1 MATRTDSAR
10 LRELFDQALDLRP
23 EERGA
28 FLDRACGEDRALRG
42 ELAALL
48 AHDQGS
54 FAAALDEASAL
65 VAPPESALP
74 APGEL
79 LAGRYEILRELGRGG
94 MGVVFEAE
102 QKEPRRRVAL
112 KCLNPATFGA
122 DLAARFRREGEALA
136 RLRHPGIAQV
146 FEAFVVEE
154 PRPQP
159 FLALELVEGV
169 PLDELATKLDLRARL
184 ELCAAVCD
192 ALAHAHARGVVH
204 RDLKPAN
211 ILVECGVENPRAKIL
226 DFGLARLVDASESEV
241 LTRDHSLMGTLAYLA
256 PELLEHGSA
265 DADARS
271 DVWSMGVILY
281 QVLSGRLPLPIE
293 GLSFARATRVVLEQE
308 PSRLEQVAPALR
320 GDVAI
325 VVHHALEKEPA
336 RRYAG
341 AAELRDDLR
350 RILAGEPILARA
362 PSSLYRARLF
372 VRRHR
377 ALVAGALATLLALC
391 GGLIAALVLAE
402 RARDERARAERR
414 ADELRELVASLVL
427 ELEPALAELP
437 GATTARE
444 LVLRTGLRFAEGLAT
459 EVGNDAALAS
469 EVAHALAVLAKVQS
483 GPGPNHLGDYAGG
496 ARTLER
502 ALEVNARARALQP
515 ADARFLVQRIG
526 LLLQRS
532 AALRASGDAAG
543 GSAALALAIRE
554 AEALDAQASSP
565 DVHRVRAYASSH
577 RARALADRGEW
588 AAAREALEPLE
599 SSLRAELARREDL
612 FERHELSALLR
623 HRAFWSLQSGELE
636 IAEAEFGASVE
647 EAQRAFEV
655 ASARKDR
662 EVPVAVRGALAE
674 ALQGRATF
682 YLERRS
688 DPAHAQPDLERA
700 RELLLPLVEA
710 DAADRALARV
720 LALVHL
726 GLARVYELG
735 QRPDLALAEIEAFRV
750 DADRRCVAAPG
761 ELEAERDALVAR
773 QIEGR
778 LLTRLQRDADSDR
791 VLAEALERARAAL
804 ARQPDAALAADDLVV
819 TLSGVA
825 DVHLKRSE
833 RAGVD
838 PEVQVEEWDAA
849 ARWFAEQEQLV
860 RELDGRGLLAPARG
874 HLLEKLPQWIGRLEA
889 AVAGRR

>member
-1 MATRTDSAR
+1 LATRTDSAR
-10 LRELFDQALDLRP
+10 LRELFDQALDLAP

-28 FLDRACGEDRALRG
+28 FLDRTCGEDPALRA
-42 ELAALL
+42 ELASLL

-54 FAAALDEASAL
+54 FAAALEDASAL
-65 VAPPESALP
+65 VAPLASALP

-79 LAGRYEILRELGRGG
+79 LAGRYKVLRELGRGG

-102 QKEPRRRVAL
+102 QQEPRRRVAL

-169 PLDELATKLDLRARL
+169 PLDELASKLSVRARI
-184 ELCAAVCD
+184 ELCIAICD

-211 ILVECGVENPRAKIL
+211 ILVEGGIENPRAKIL
-226 DFGLARLVDASESEV
+226 DFGLARLVDARESEA

-271 DVWSMGVILY
+271 DVWSMGVVLFQI
-281 QVLSGRLPLPIE
+281 LSGRLPLPIE

-308 PSRLEQVAPALR
+308 PQRLELIAPALR
-320 GDVAI
+320 GDLAI
-325 VVHHALEKEPA
+325 VVHHALEKEPS
-336 RRYAG
+336 RRYAD
-341 AAELRDDLR
+341 AAALRDDLR
-350 RILAGEPILARA
+350 RVLAGEPVLARA
-362 PSSLYRARLF
+362 PSALYRARLF

-377 ALVAGALATLLALC
+377 ALVAGALATLLALS

-414 ADELRELVASLVL
+414 ADELRQLVASLVL

-437 GATTARE
+437 GATAARE
-444 LVLRTGLRFAEGLAT
+444 LVLRTGLRFAEGLAADA
-459 EVGNDAALAS
+459 GNDAALAS

-483 GPGPNHLGDYAGG
+483 GPGPNHLGDFAGG

-502 ALEVNARARALQP
+502 ALEMNARARAQQP
-515 ADARFLVQRIG
+515 ADPRFLLQRIG

-532 AALRASGDAAG
+532 AAVRAAGDAAG
-543 GSAALALAIRE
+543 GAELLALAIRE
-554 AEALDAQASSP
+554 AERFDASDASP
-565 DVHRVRAYASSH
+565 EVRRARAYAGAH

-588 AAAREALEPLE
+588 AAAREALEPLA
-599 SSLRAELARREDL
+599 SRLRAELAQREDL

-623 HRAFWSLQSGELE
+623 HRAFWSLQLGELE
-636 IAEAEFGASVE
+636 LAEADFGAAVE
-647 EAQRAFEV
+647 EAQRAFEF

-674 ALQGRATF
+674 ALHGRATF

-688 DPAHAQPDLERA
+688 DPARALPDLERA
-700 RELLLPLVEA
+700 RELLQPLVDA
-710 DAADRALARV
+710 DGADRALARV
-720 LALVHL
+720 LALVRL

-735 QRPDLALAEIEAFRV
+735 QRPDAALAEIEAFRA
-750 DADRRCVAAPG
+750 DADRRCRAAPG
-761 ELEAERDALVAR
+761 ELDAERDALVAR

-778 LLTRLQRDADSDR
+778 LLTRLQRDAASDR
-791 VLAEALERARAAL
+791 VLAEALERARAAF
-804 ARQPDAALAADDLVV
+804 AKQPDAALAADDLVL
-819 TLSGVA
+819 TLGGVA
-825 DVHLKRSE
+825 DARLKRSE
-833 RAGVD
+833 RVGIA
-838 PEVQVEEWDAA
+838 PEVQVEEWLAA
-849 ARWFAEQEQLV
+849 ARWFAEQERLV
-860 RELDGRGLLAPARG
+860 RELEARGLLAPARR
-874 HLLEKLPQWIGRLEA
+874 HLLEKLPQWIERLEA
-889 AVAGRR
+889 AAAARR